1 MIWVWVVGVG
11 ETVEMDDRGR
21 ITIPA
26 NIRKMLGKTTFRI
39 ELIDKNTIIL
49 RVAESGQELVKK
61 IQDIK
66 LSGDERKA
74 SVDAASV
81 KDFYGGIKS

>member
-1 MIWVWVVGVG
+1 MG

-66 LSGDERKA
+66 LNGDERRA